1 MKSLT
6 KWQLIGISTVVVVGL
21 GGGIIVAN
29 SQTGMNAGQQSVSQ
43 TPKSTDTESVII
55 AGPQG
60 PQGETGPMGP
70 MGPIGPRGI
79 PGISGQ
85 TGAQGEPGKDG
96 AAGSQGVAGEAGEK
110 GETGATGPAG
120 AQGPAGSQGPAGQ
133 TGTTGATGATGAAGP
148 TGATG
153 AIGPI
158 GATGPMGPTGLLT
171 ANAPLIY
178 DAINKSIALD
188 LDNFDHLGG
197 LTFLQFNTVAPGTDS
212 PGRLRWNP
220 QDGTLNLQGKDGR
233 VTLQI
238 GQESVQIVKNATA
251 GVLLDGRV
259 VRITGS
265 AAGRMTVE
273 YGDNAT
279 VLGATGVIGVLTQ
292 SIQPGE
298 EGYVTTYGIVHDLDT
313 SAWAAG
319 SPLYLNGTG
328 LVTTTRPVNGRI
340 VQVGYVLVQNATT
353 GSIYVE
359 PKQNFEPIIGGICQ
373 VPGETGTGIYSWY
386 SMTGRRWV
394 IACDYP

>member
-1 MKSLT
+1 
-6 KWQLIGISTVVVVGL
+6 
-21 GGGIIVAN
+21 
-29 SQTGMNAGQQSVSQ
+29 
-43 TPKSTDTESVII
+43 
-55 AGPQG
+55 
-60 PQGETGPMGP
+60 
-70 MGPIGPRGI
+70 
-79 PGISGQ
+79 
-85 TGAQGEPGKDG
+85 
-96 AAGSQGVAGEAGEK
+96 
-110 GETGATGPAG
+110 
-120 AQGPAGSQGPAGQ
+120 
-133 TGTTGATGATGAAGP
+133 
-148 TGATG
+148 
-153 AIGPI
+153 
-158 GATGPMGPTGLLT
+158 MGPTGLLT

-251 GVLLDGRV
+251 GALLDGRV

-265 AAGRMTVE
+265 DAGRMTVE
-273 YGDNAT
+273 YGDNTT

-353 GSIYVE
+353 GSIYIE

-373 VPGETGTGIYSWY
+373 VPGEAGTGIYSWY